1 MRNDTRAKE
10 RRSKCR
16 FPIRRELRY
25 KVLED
30 AAIVAAGC
38 GETLDVSSG
47 GVGMSIDQPLS
58 LGAFI
63 EISISWPALL
73 DATLPM
79 RLIVFGRVVRTET
92 GMTACTIDKY
102 EFRTQARRLQIAT
115 PVRSDSML
123 QRWADGFRKE
133 SERETDKAR
142 AAGVV

>member
-1 MRNDTRAKE
+1 MSDETKAKE
-10 RRSKCR
+10 RRAKCR

-30 AAIVAAGC
+30 DTIVAAGC

-47 GVGMSIDQPLS
+47 GVGMTIDQPLS

-63 EISISWPALL
+63 EISLSWPALL

-79 RLIVFGRVVRTET
+79 RLIVFGRVVRAESGT
-92 GMTACTIDKY
+92 TACTIDKY

-115 PVRSDSML
+115 PIRSDSML

-133 SERETDKAR
+133 NVKEIDKAR
-142 AAGVV
+142 AAGMA